1 VQFFQAYLTPCMR
14 HDSIYQPDTVCAGS
28 YIDHFPLLSLSSKL
42 CMALASMFD
51 IRFDTGLVFTSVHTY
66 FYSYFF
72 FIMHHTKIVVK
83 IVLGDL
89 LHEGIM

>member
-1 VQFFQAYLTPCMR
+1 MTPSTNPTQYVLVRILIILR
-14 HDSIYQPDTVCAGS
+14 HFL
-28 YIDHFPLLSLSSKL
+28 FPPNYVWHWP

-72 FIMHHTKIVVK
+72 FIMNHTKIVVK